1 MKKTIVVGAV
11 AYDAKV
17 VPIWEGIR
25 AYFQDAGVPLD
36 FVLFSNYEAQVE
48 ALFSRFIDVAWN
60 TNLAFVKTDRRLN
73 GQSKVLAMRD
83 TDLEFT
89 SKIVVREESGIT
101 ALSHIKGKRMA
112 LGSRDSAQAAIVP
125 EYCLRQEGL
134 IPGTDYEAVRFNSD
148 VGKHGDTGRS
158 ENEVMTALLDGAV
171 DAGAVSETTW
181 LQHAT
186 AGNATGLKAVYT
198 SKPYSHCN
206 FTALPDIDGP
216 LAADFV
222 KTLLLMDYNNPSHR
236 PILEMEGLKRWVEG
250 ERSGY
255 KMIFEAVEA
264 TGYLKEE
271 TVLSVAGRS

>member
-25 AYFQDAGVPLD
+25 EYFREASVPLD

-60 TNLAFVKTDRRLN
+60 TNLAFVKTDRRLK

-89 SKIVVREESGIT
+89 SKIVVRDESGIT

-112 LGSRDSAQAAIVP
+112 FGSRDSAQAAIVP

-134 IPGTDYEAVRFNSD
+134 IPETDYQAVRFNSD

-158 ENEVMTALLDGAV
+158 EQEVMKALMEGAV
-171 DAGAVSETTW
+171 EAGAVSETTW
-181 LQHAT
+181 LQYAT
-186 AGNATGLKAVYT
+186 ASNATGLKAVYT

-206 FTALPDIDGP
+206 FTALPDIDGA
-216 LAADFV
+216 LAAEFV

-250 ERSGY
+250 DRSGY

-271 TVLSVAGRS
+271 TVLSGAGRS